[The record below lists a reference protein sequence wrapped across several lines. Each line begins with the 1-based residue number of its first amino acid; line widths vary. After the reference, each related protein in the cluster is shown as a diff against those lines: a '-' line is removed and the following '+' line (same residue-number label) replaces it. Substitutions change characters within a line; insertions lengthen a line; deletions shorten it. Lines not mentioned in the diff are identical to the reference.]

1 MSLARSL
8 ERRQR
13 IAAMK
18 QAKRAARKVRFP
30 KDFDGVVMWCPRC
43 YVELRR
49 IPEGEDV
56 PPAEQQR
63 IVDEH
68 RGSCRAVS

>member
-8 ERRQR
+8 ERRPRQ
-13 IAAMK
+13 AAAR
-18 QAKRAARKVRFP
+18 QARRAAKKVRFP
-30 KDFDGVVMWCPRC
+30 QDFQGAVMWCPRC

-49 IPEGEDV
+49 IPDGEHV

-68 RGSCRAVS
+68 RGECKAVS